1 MISTNL
7 ERLQNSNERISLNIA
22 NAYVKAGEKG
32 ASLPVLQNSENL
44 ASTIEGIGQG
54 STEWKPE
61 LDWWDID
68 SILEN
73 DTEDYPAK
81 MICLLSDSNTK
92 TTIYGWNAS
101 KIVTSDGAEY
111 VNVVADIQHTWDASK
126 DKVCSLGYKT
136 RYIIY
141 YFENEEIIDGNK
153 RFSTEILYCIL
164 KNMRINPKTEV
175 WNSHFF
181 RNCTILEY
189 VKCVNT
195 RFKTH
200 PSFEGCSSLIK
211 VEGLS
216 YESYLAGAPIYS
228 GCKCLRSYPTNKNVA
243 FNNINNYFVNNSI
256 KYIDFDFSKV
266 KDFSWAFNGCSV
278 NVIEILDLK
287 EATNVS
293 RAFMNTN
300 SLISINQVLNIS
312 VSGLDFSGCT
322 NLNHDTL
329 IRIIDALC
337 DYSDDTENVHNII
350 FGPTLLAK
358 LSDEEKARIIRKA
371 WTAS

>member
-7 ERLQNSNERISLNIA
+7 ERLQESNERISLNIA
-22 NAYVKAGEKG
+22 NAYVKASEKG

-44 ASTIEGIGQG
+44 AETIGSIEQG
-54 STEWKPE
+54 SSGWQPE
-61 LDWWDID
+61 SDWWDID

-81 MICLLSDSNTK
+81 MICLLSNSNK
-92 TTIYGWNAS
+92 STTIYGWYAS
-101 KIVTSDGAEY
+101 KIVTSDGTEYADVKTNISHTWNAEY
-111 VNVVADIQHTWDASK
+111 
-126 DKVCSLGYKT
+126 DKECSLGYKT

-141 YFENEEIIDGNK
+141 YFDNENIINGDK
-153 RFSTEILYCIL
+153 RFPIETLYCIL
-164 KNMRINPKTEV
+164 KNMTINPATEV
-175 WNSHFF
+175 WHTHFF
-181 RNCTILEY
+181 RDCATVECM
-189 VKCVNT
+189 KCVNT